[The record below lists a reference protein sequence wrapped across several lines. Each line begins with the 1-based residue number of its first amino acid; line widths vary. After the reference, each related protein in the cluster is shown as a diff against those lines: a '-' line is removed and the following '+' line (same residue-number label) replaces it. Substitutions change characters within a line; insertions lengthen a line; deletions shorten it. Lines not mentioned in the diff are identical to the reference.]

1 MYLKA
6 LELQGFKSFP
16 DKTVL
21 TFGEAITAVVGP
33 NGSGKSNISDAIRW
47 VMGEQS
53 TKALR
58 GGKMEDVIF
67 SGTLQ
72 RKPVGYAEVSLT
84 LDNTERRFPREES
97 EIMVTR
103 RYYRSGESEYYIN
116 RQSCRLRDIH
126 ELFMDTGLGREGYAI
141 IGQGKINEI
150 LSARGSERRNVFE
163 EAAGISRYRHR
174 KEEAERKLAHTEEN
188 LLRVGDKIAE
198 LELQVEPLRIQSEKA
213 REFLAYRDEL
223 RGLEISVW
231 LEQLERLRM
240 SSRKLLSD
248 CEQAIRQRDEAAREQ
263 EALYAQAE
271 ALAAQMRNQDLQ
283 VEELRCQLAAL
294 DEEIQ
299 ERESEAAVLDTQMR
313 NSGENALRIQQ
324 ELDLQEGRAES
335 VAAQIAQHQARLE
348 EIQKEW
354 DKLDDALTRR
364 QEEAR
369 EVTQNAG
376 LLAEEMT
383 ALREQEN
390 LRTAS
395 ASEAKELLSALAAAE
410 QEILDRDTALKGQLQ
425 ETADRLSETEREAAL
440 RRSQLEEAREQCGAL
455 QNTVAG
461 YQLWLTGRQE
471 QLDRAAHQANQ
482 LAMEENNL
490 SSRIQMLAEMEK
502 MYEGYSRSVKV
513 VMQAAERN
521 QLRGIHGP
529 VAGLLRTP
537 DEYAVAIEIALGG
550 SKQHIV
556 VDRESD
562 GKAAI
567 QYLKQRDAGR
577 ATFLPLD
584 SIRPNYLREQDIG
597 SHPGFVGVA
606 CDLIQFE
613 EQYRVVFARLL
624 GNVVIAETMD
634 AAIAIARAYRYRFRI
649 VTLDGQVLNPGG
661 SMTGGS
667 TGRSA
672 GILSRAGELERLREQ
687 QGVLQTRLSEARNQ
701 LEQRK
706 REVKAASYELE
717 VAQNQKREL
726 DDQVLKL
733 EGAWGQTTTLLN
745 ALKENRSSWEAEL
758 AQLAQRAQQIES
770 DTERAREQIA
780 GLEGERAAIQAE
792 LAGKSTG
799 QDRAQRKAETIQ
811 AAITQ
816 LNLERAALEAERT
829 ATQTALEQLRGMERD
844 LTGDRESR
852 RRQMEEYRA
861 QSRTLQQQAEE
872 ARSRL
877 QALRESREAQNET
890 IRTLSED
897 RMRLE
902 ASRVQADRA
911 AREKNQ
917 ELLNMERECSVLEQK
932 KAAAAMEEKQLLDKL
947 WENYSLSYDD
957 ALRQRQEL
965 ESLHRA
971 NRRIAELKRKIS
983 GLGNVNVGA
992 IEEYRRVN
1000 ERYEYLTGQRADVEQ
1015 AKGELEGIISGIT
1028 DEMKKIFAEQFRQI
1042 NEAFSET
1049 FRALFGGGK
1058 AALEL
1063 EDETDILN
1071 CSIEIR
1077 VQPPGK
1083 ALKVLSLLSGGEK
1096 AFVAIALYFA
1106 FLKVRPTPFV
1116 VMDEIEA
1123 ALDENN
1129 VTRFARYLRSMSD
1142 KTQFIVITHRRGTME
1157 EADVLYG
1164 VTMQERGISKMLTI
1178 NLNDVEKE
1186 LHLKA
1191 DKGV

>member
-21 TFGEAITAVVGP
+21 TFGKAITAVVGP

-84 LDNTERRFPREES
+84 LDNTEQRFPREES

-141 IGQGKINEI
+141 IGQGKIDEI
-150 LSARGSERRNVFE
+150 LSTRGSERRNVFE

-213 REFLAYRDEL
+213 REFLAWRDEL

-248 CEQAIRQRDEAAREQ
+248 CEQAMRQRDEAAREQ

-425 ETADRLSETEREAAL
+425 ETADRLSETEREASL
-440 RRSQLEEAREQCGAL
+440 RRSQLEEAREQCSAL

-461 YQLWLTGRQE
+461 YQLRLTGRQE

-556 VDRESD
+556 VDREAD

-577 ATFLPLD
+577 ATFLPLE
-584 SIRPNYLREQDIG
+584 SIRPSYLREQDIG

-667 TGRSA
+667 VGRSA

-701 LEQRK
+701 LDQKK

-758 AQLAQRAQQIES
+758 AQLAQRARQIES

-890 IRTLSED
+890 IRTLSGD

-917 ELLNMERECSVLEQK
+917 ELLNLERECSVLEQK

-1071 CSIEIR
+1071 CNIEIR

-1083 ALKVLSLLSGGEK
+1083 TLKVLSLLSGGEK